1 MKRKRYVKLIM
12 SETGMQRNAANE
24 FADIAVKNYG
34 SYQKAYDMKT
44 HLIVFDFGNKVV
56 TAVNTLIS
64 GMKSVLLSL
73 AHNIIDALGGDSY
86 G

>member
-24 FADIAVKNYG
+24 FADISVKNYG

-44 HLIVFDFGNKVV
+44 HLVLFDFGNKVV

-64 GMKSVLLSL
+64 GIKSVLLSL
-73 AHNIIDALGGDSY
+73 AHSIIEVLGGDIY

>member
-1 MKRKRYVKLIM
+1 M

-24 FADIAVKNYG
+24 FANIAVKNYG

-44 HLIVFDFGNKVV
+44 HLVLFDFGDKFV
-56 TAVNTLIS
+56 TAVNALIS
-64 GMKSVLLSL
+64 GIKSVLLSL
-73 AHNIIDALGGDSY
+73 AHNIVDVLGGDNY